1 MKTKNIFRML
11 LVAAALLMG
20 ANNVKATEET
30 VWSGSSGE
38 IYYGAI
44 ELSITNFTSK
54 GVAVGKYLR
63 VYTSERTNG
72 WNFDIK
78 TPSGTSLGFTNWQG
92 ESNNINVKTENCY
105 NSTDN
110 YFEFTISQTFI
121 EQVTS
126 LGFQIQCWNMI
137 INRIT
142 ISDTSG
148 ISGGGTS
155 TTDVPVW
162 TGSVWSGKWGENGS
176 RVFLDNGTFS
186 SLKCDGK
193 DIIRVYGTL
202 GDIGLDDWGNA
213 WFIQFLGGNW
223 QPQGGWE
230 CLNRSSNTVD
240 GFTGYVDFEVT
251 SEVASILKNN
261 TNSSDGKCAIL
272 QGHNITFTSIV
283 VNPSST
289 STTTYS
295 VTVNASSNGSASVN
309 KSSAANGETVTVT
322 ISPNNGYALESISVV
337 DASNNAVTLTGSGN
351 TRTFIMPAS
360 NVTISTTFAEA
371 HYLTFKTSEYCAA
384 EWNEQNSTFSWGPSY
399 PGWNN
404 PAWNFMEAVNIS
416 GDLSGWTRLHLH
428 VGDWNNASAHQLTV
442 VFKTHD
448 GSNPPSGPTKE
459 FVVTPDEWGNIDIN
473 LEGIDWGN
481 CDIYNIHDLT
491 IYGCN
496 RDNTSND
503 ASVVVTDAYYLS
515 STPIKQNVTL
525 SFTTETATA
534 TMGESYFELPT
545 LIATVNN
552 QTITGLDISYES
564 SKTDVA
570 TVDPSTGVVSLVGP
584 GITVITASFNGDE
597 YYNAAQSVS
606 YRLTV
611 LEAAPTEDDYID
623 VDEENHAISFFGY
636 RTYVTEEKV
645 DFSRSIGVE
654 GYYATGL
661 NEAGTDVLFTQV
673 TGICDK
679 GVPLL
684 LKAKSDANGV
694 YKLLISS
701 ATVPAATIEALT
713 NNKLQAGRTV
723 NGQGEY
729 VSGDNKYVLT
739 VRTNEVV
746 FAEVNIEGAYVD
758 SKHAYLDL
766 NNTNAA
772 RGRLTIRLK
781 GESTGISN
789 VETETIGDD
798 VIYNLRGQRVE
809 HPTKGLYIIN
819 GKKVV
824 IK

>member
-1 MKTKNIFRML
+1 MINEILADENGNVFVAGYDFTVTSVV
-11 LVAAALLMG
+11 LVTG
-20 ANNVKATEET
+20 
-30 VWSGSSGE
+30 SGSGTTTQEDKHYLTFKTESYCAATWNASTNTFTWGLGGSNSAWTFMAAKDINGNDIKGDLSTWTHLHLHVSNWTNASAHQLRIVFKEADGKVPSEGDTKEFLKSPNASGDIDIDLGE
-38 IYYGAI
+38 WGDCD
-44 ELSITNFTSK
+44 ITNIYDLTIYGCTRDDATQNGS
-54 GVAVGKYLR
+54 VVVTDAY
-63 VYTSERTNG
+63 YT
-72 WNFDIK
+72 
-78 TPSGTSLGFTNWQG
+78 
-92 ESNNINVKTENCY
+92 
-105 NSTDN
+105 
-110 YFEFTISQTFI
+110 
-121 EQVTS
+121 
-126 LGFQIQCWNMI
+126 
-137 INRIT
+137 
-142 ISDTSG
+142 
-148 ISGGGTS
+148 
-155 TTDVPVW
+155 
-162 TGSVWSGKWGENGS
+162 TGSTQEQ
-176 RVFLDNGTFS
+176 
-186 SLKCDGK
+186 
-193 DIIRVYGTL
+193 
-202 GDIGLDDWGNA
+202 A
-213 WFIQFLGGNW
+213 
-223 QPQGGWE
+223 
-230 CLNRSSNTVD
+230 
-240 GFTGYVDFEVT
+240 
-251 SEVASILKNN
+251 
-261 TNSSDGKCAIL
+261 
-272 QGHNITFTSIV
+272 
-283 VNPSST
+283 
-289 STTTYS
+289 YS

-384 EWNEQNSTFSWGPSY
+384 NWNEQNSTFSWGPSY
-399 PGWNN
+399 PGWGNT
-404 PAWNFMEAVNIS
+404 AWNFMEAVNIS
-416 GDLSGWTRLHLH
+416 GDLSGWTHLHLH
-428 VGDWNNASAHQLTV
+428 VSDWNNASAHELTV
-442 VFKTHD
+442 VFKMHD

-473 LEGIDWGN
+473 LENIEWGD

-525 SFTTETATA
+525 SFTTATATA
-534 TMGESYFELPT
+534 TMGESYFEVPT

-564 SKTDVA
+564 SNTDVA
-570 TVDPSTGVVSLVGP
+570 TVDPTTGDVTLVGS

-611 LEAAPTEDDYID
+611 LEAAPTEEDYID
-623 VDEENHAISFFGY
+623 IDEENHAISFFGY

-654 GYYATGL
+654 GYYASDANDT
-661 NEAGTDVLFTQV
+661 EVQFTQV
-673 TGICDK
+673 TGVCDK

-684 LKAKSDANGV
+684 LKAKSDATE

-713 NNKLQAGRTV
+713 NNKLHAGSTV
-723 NGQGEY
+723 NGQDKY
-729 VSGDNKYVLT
+729 VSGDKMYVLT
-739 VRTNEVV
+739 VRSNDVV

-766 NNTNAA
+766 NGTNAA
-772 RGRLTIRLK
+772 RGRLAIKLI

-789 VETETIGDD
+789 IEAETIGDD

-809 HPTKGLYIIN
+809 NPTKGLYIIN